1 MEPDLRLDTQLCFA
15 LYSASRKVTSAYRE
29 PLKDMGLTYPQYLVL
44 LVLWENDHRKVNQL
58 GEALMLDSGTL
69 SPLLRRM
76 EAAGFVT
83 RRRSDED
90 ERSVVISLTDKGRGL
105 EKPAGDMQEDLLD
118 SLEMSKRD
126 RLLLHDLAQKL
137 CRRLP

>member
-1 MEPDLRLDTQLCFA
+1 
-15 LYSASRKVTSAYRE
+15 
-29 PLKDMGLTYPQYLVL
+29 
-44 LVLWENDHRKVNQL
+44 
-58 GEALMLDSGTL
+58 MLDSGTL

-137 CRRLP
+137 CL